1 VAVVGIPTPDP
12 ETHVVQNIAEVTS
25 SEPVQHDSSLTS
37 ETDTETQSRER
48 EMYAESE
55 RGVSMENV
63 RRSSVR
69 ALRGILKKPRQETP
83 TPPKEDVVHE
93 LPVIVEQIPKA
104 QPTEVDEGNRD
115 QTKRASLQMAAFD
128 RIMFAK
134 RGAELRN
141 EYLRDFSGL

>member
-1 VAVVGIPTPDP
+1 VVGIPTPDP
-12 ETHVVQNIAEVTS
+12 ETQPVQNIAEVAS

-37 ETDTETQSRER
+37 ETDTETQSREP
-48 EMYAESE
+48 EIYAESE
-55 RGVSMENV
+55 RGVSMDNV

-69 ALRGILKKPRQETP
+69 VLRGILKKPRQETP
-83 TPPKEDVVHE
+83 TPPKEDIVPE
-93 LPVIVEQIPKA
+93 LPAIAEQIPKVPPA
-104 QPTEVDEGNRD
+104 EVDEGNHDR
-115 QTKRASLQMAAFD
+115 TKRASLQMPAFD